1 MWNRMLAE
9 AVVIAVQTVILIGLC
24 ATIGV
29 SGSDRKPEA
38 ESGRPLG
45 LDLYQPHPAGNP
57 ANTNQGQ
64 AWRANRFESGCSRAT
79 AARLPALIA
88 ISLGA
93 PSPTVRASH
102 PGRLVNLSG
111 TAWNSRRASS

>member
-45 LDLYQPHPAGNP
+45 LDLYQPDPAGNP
-57 ANTNQGQ
+57 ATPTKVRLGGQ
-64 AWRANRFESGCSRAT
+64 PFREWLLSRD
-79 AARLPALIA
+79 RR
-88 ISLGA
+88 SLA
-93 PSPTVRASH
+93 CADCDQP
-102 PGRLVNLSG
+102 
-111 TAWNSRRASS
+111 RRTFAYGPR